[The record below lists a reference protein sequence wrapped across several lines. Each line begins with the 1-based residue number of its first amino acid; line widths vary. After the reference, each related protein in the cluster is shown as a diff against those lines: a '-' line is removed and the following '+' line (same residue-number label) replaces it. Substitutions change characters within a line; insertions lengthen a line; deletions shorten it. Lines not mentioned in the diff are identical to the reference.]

1 MKRTMKRTM
10 TLTALTLAS
19 ALTLTACGTGAQDEN
34 AGAEASATATGS
46 APAATP
52 AATDTATPSATESA
66 TSSATGTA
74 EEVSA
79 EHNDADVMFAQ
90 MMIPHHQQAVEMSEM
105 LLAKDE
111 IPAEVA
117 AFAQKVIDAQGPEIE
132 RMNSML
138 TAWGEDPVDMGD
150 MGDMEGMDHG
160 GMSGMMSEE
169 DMADLEQAQGTEAAR
184 LYLEQMTTHH
194 KGAVDM
200 AKDEAKDGQNPQAVQ
215 LAEQV
220 IADQEAEITEM
231 EQMLQE
237 LPAT

>member
-1 MKRTMKRTM
+1 MKRTM

-66 TSSATGTA
+66 TSSATGSA

-105 LLAKDE
+105 LLAKDDV
-111 IPAEVA
+111 PAEVA

-132 RMNSML
+132 RMNAML
-138 TAWGEDPVDMGD
+138 TAWGQDPVDTDG
-150 MGDMEGMDHG
+150 MEGMDHG

-169 DMADLEQAQGTEAAR
+169 DMTALDQAQGTEAAR
-184 LYLEQMTTHH
+184 LYLEQMTAHH

-231 EQMLQE
+231 QQMLDK
-237 LPAT
+237 L

>member
-1 MKRTMKRTM
+1 MKRTM

-34 AGAEASATATGS
+34 AGAEASATATSS

-52 AATDTATPSATESA
+52 AATATATPSATESA
-66 TSSATGTA
+66 TSSATGSA

-117 AFAQKVIDAQGPEIE
+117 EFAQKVIDAQGPEIE
-132 RMNSML
+132 RMNAML

-150 MGDMEGMDHG
+150 MGGMEGMDHG

-169 DMADLEQAQGTEAAR
+169 DMAALEQAQGTEAAR
-184 LYLEQMTTHH
+184 LYLEQMTAHH
-194 KGAVDM
+194 QGAIEM
-200 AKDEAKDGQNPQAVQ
+200 AQDEVEGGQTPQAVA
-215 LAEQV
+215 LAEKV
-220 IADQEAEITEM
+220 VADQQAEITEM

>member
-1 MKRTMKRTM
+1 MKRTM

-66 TSSATGTA
+66 TSSATGSA

-105 LLAKDE
+105 LLAKDDV
-111 IPAEVA
+111 PAEVA

-132 RMNSML
+132 RMNAML
-138 TAWGEDPVDMGD
+138 TAWGQDPVDTDG
-150 MGDMEGMDHG
+150 MEGMDHG

-169 DMADLEQAQGTEAAR
+169 DMAALEQAQGTEAAR
-184 LYLEQMTTHH
+184 LYLEQMTAHH

>member
-1 MKRTMKRTM
+1 MKRTM
-10 TLTALTLAS
+10 TLTALALAS

-34 AGAEASATATGS
+34 AGAEASATA
-46 APAATP
+46 ATP

-66 TSSATGTA
+66 TSSATGSA

-105 LLAKDE
+105 LLAKDDV
-111 IPAEVA
+111 PAEVA

-132 RMNSML
+132 RMNAML
-138 TAWGEDPVDMGD
+138 TAWGQDPVDTDGMDG
-150 MGDMEGMDHG
+150 MEGMDHG
-160 GMSGMMSEE
+160 GMSGMMSDE
-169 DMADLEQAQGTEAAR
+169 DMAALEQAQGTEAAR
-184 LYLEQMTTHH
+184 LYLEQMTAHH

-200 AKDEAKDGQNPQAVQ
+200 AKDEVEDGQNPQAVQ

-231 EQMLQE
+231 QQMLDK
-237 LPAT
+237 L

>member
-1 MKRTMKRTM
+1 MKRTM
-10 TLTALTLAS
+10 TLTALALAS
-19 ALTLTACGTGAQDEN
+19 ALTFTACGTGAQYEN
-34 AGAEASATATGS
+34 AGAEASATATSS

-66 TSSATGTA
+66 TSSATGSA

-105 LLAKDE
+105 LLAKDDV
-111 IPAEVA
+111 PAEVA

-132 RMNSML
+132 RMNAML
-138 TAWGEDPVDMGD
+138 TAWGQDPVDTDGMDG
-150 MGDMEGMDHG
+150 MEGMDHG

-169 DMADLEQAQGTEAAR
+169 DMAALEQAQGTEAAR
-184 LYLEQMTTHH
+184 LYLEQMTAHH

-200 AKDEAKDGQNPQAVQ
+200 AKDEANDGQNPQAVQ

-231 EQMLQE
+231 QQMLDK
-237 LPAT
+237 L

>member
-1 MKRTMKRTM
+1 MKRTM

-66 TSSATGTA
+66 TSSATGSA

-105 LLAKDE
+105 LLAKDDV
-111 IPAEVA
+111 PAEVA
-117 AFAQKVIDAQGPEIE
+117 EFAQKVIDAQGPEIE
-132 RMNSML
+132 RMNAML
-138 TAWGEDPVDMGD
+138 TAWGQDPVDTDGMDG
-150 MGDMEGMDHG
+150 MEGMDHG

-169 DMADLEQAQGTEAAR
+169 DMAALEQAQGTEAAR
-184 LYLEQMTTHH
+184 LYLEQMTAHH
-194 KGAVDM
+194 QGAIEM
-200 AKDEAKDGQNPQAVQ
+200 AQDEVEGGQNPQAVA
-215 LAEQV
+215 LAEKV
-220 IADQEAEITEM
+220 VADQQAEITEM

>member
-1 MKRTMKRTM
+1 MKRTM
-10 TLTALTLAS
+10 TLTALALAS

-34 AGAEASATATGS
+34 AGAEASATATSS

-52 AATDTATPSATESA
+52 AATATATPST
-66 TSSATGTA
+66 TATGSA

-105 LLAKDE
+105 LLAKDDV
-111 IPAEVA
+111 PAEVA

-132 RMNSML
+132 RMNAML
-138 TAWGEDPVDMGD
+138 TAWGQDPVDTDG
-150 MGDMEGMDHG
+150 MEGMDHG
-160 GMSGMMSEE
+160 GMSGMMSES
-169 DMADLEQAQGTEAAR
+169 DMAALEQAQGTEAAR
-184 LYLEQMTTHH
+184 LYLEQMTAHH

-200 AKDEAKDGQNPQAVQ
+200 AKDEVEDGQNPQAVQ

-231 EQMLQE
+231 QQMLDK
-237 LPAT
+237 L

>member
-1 MKRTMKRTM
+1 MKRTM

-66 TSSATGTA
+66 TSSATGSA

-117 AFAQKVIDAQGPEIE
+117 EFAQKVIDAQGPEIE
-132 RMNSML
+132 RMNAML

-160 GMSGMMSEE
+160 EMSGMMSEE
-169 DMADLEQAQGTEAAR
+169 DMAALEQAQGTEAAR
-184 LYLEQMTTHH
+184 LYLEQMTAHH

-200 AKDEAKDGQNPQAVQ
+200 AKDEVEDGQNPQAVQ

-231 EQMLQE
+231 QQMLDK
-237 LPAT
+237 L

>member
-1 MKRTMKRTM
+1 MKRTM
-10 TLTALTLAS
+10 TLTALALAS

-34 AGAEASATATGS
+34 AGAEASATATSS

-66 TSSATGTA
+66 TSSATGSA

-117 AFAQKVIDAQGPEIE
+117 EFAQKVIDAQGPEIE
-132 RMNSML
+132 RMNAML

-169 DMADLEQAQGTEAAR
+169 DMTALDQAQGTEAAR
-184 LYLEQMTTHH
+184 LYLEQMTAHH

-231 EQMLQE
+231 QQMLDK
-237 LPAT
+237 L

>member
-1 MKRTMKRTM
+1 MKRTM
-10 TLTALTLAS
+10 TLTALALAS

-34 AGAEASATATGS
+34 AGAEASATATSS

-52 AATDTATPSATESA
+52 AATATATPSATESA
-66 TSSATGTA
+66 TSSATGSA

-117 AFAQKVIDAQGPEIE
+117 EFAQKVIDAQGPEIE
-132 RMNSML
+132 RMNAML

-169 DMADLEQAQGTEAAR
+169 DMAALEQAQGTEAAR
-184 LYLEQMTTHH
+184 LYLEQMTAHH

>member
-1 MKRTMKRTM
+1 MKRTM